1 MKNDNTYFDKY
12 VTLKT
17 NLSLIKQYLGEI
29 MNQGSAF
36 TTTPEIMEYF
46 KEAGFIV
53 TEYEVGRLWEITM
66 PTETAPKTE
75 PANKPEP
82 TEPTEPTEI
91 EIEFDSLATVIFT
104 LQDLIYLIPSDTPID
119 FWMDHNAKSF
129 MSVETPFLNGNCC
142 IPLFLLD
149 LEVTEISAGSEQG
162 EGRLRITLKS
172 EA

>member
-53 TEYEVGRLWEITM
+53 TGYEVGGLWEITM
-66 PTETAPKTE
+66 PTETAPETE
-75 PANKPEP
+75 PENKP
-82 TEPTEPTEI
+82 EPTEI

-104 LQDLIYLIPSDTPID
+104 LQDLIHLIPSDTPID

-142 IPLFLLD
+142 IPQFLLD